1 MQNENLRD
9 HGRIAAW
16 TDADNSARQREQ
28 LLSSG
33 RAVVRS
39 HLGNKFQGKGDEV
52 IGPSSSCAAFMEIIE
67 IWISKKFLWQSGA
80 GDVPVHQKDA
90 KIIQFFQGT

>member
-16 TDADNSARQREQ
+16 TDADNSATQREY
-28 LLSSG
+28 LISSR

-52 IGPSSSCAAFMEIIE
+52 TESSSSCAAFMVRKSMRFRSLKILVA
-67 IWISKKFLWQSGA
+67 KSGA
-80 GDVPVHQKDA
+80 GDVAVH
-90 KIIQFFQGT
+90 